1 MASDDN
7 DNDNESGYGSVIL
20 LGFLIMLIIGMGFWA
35 LSEFDQATYKYS
47 FGTTDLSYKPGAALM
62 SA

>member
-1 MASDDN
+1 MA
-7 DNDNESGYGSVIL
+7 NDNENESGSGAVML
-20 LGFLIMLIIGMGFWA
+20 LGFLIMLLMALGFWT

>member
-1 MASDDN
+1 MASGD
-7 DNDNESGYGSVIL
+7 DNDNESGSFSVIL
-20 LGFLIMLIIGMGFWA
+20 LGFLIMLIISLGFWA

-47 FGTTDLSYKPGAALM
+47 FGTSDFSYKPGASLM

>member
-1 MASDDN
+1 MVNDDE
-7 DNDNESGYGSVIL
+7 NESGSGAVML
-20 LGFLIMLIIGMGFWA
+20 LGFLIMLLMALGFWA

-47 FGTTDLSYKPGAALM
+47 FGSSDLSYKPGAALM